1 MSTSEITVGV
11 KLKEDEKNL
20 YLDYDF
26 QGFSWCLIYNKHKDK
41 CLILKN
47 SKPANL
53 KILTE
58 DEISAYKEVLD
69 FAISFHHEKGD
80 AETH

>member
-1 MSTSEITVGV
+1 MSIYEIGI

-26 QGFSWCLIYNKHKDK
+26 QGYPWCLIYNKHKDK

-47 SKPANL
+47 SKPAQL
-53 KILTE
+53 KKLTE
-58 DEISAYKEVLD
+58 DEVSAYKEVLE
-69 FAISFHHEKGD
+69 FAIAFHHEKGD

>member
-1 MSTSEITVGV
+1 MSTSEVTIGI

-41 CLILKN
+41 CLVLKN
-47 SKPANL
+47 SKSAILKNL
-53 KILTE
+53 TD
-58 DEISAYKEVLD
+58 DETSAYMEVLE
-69 FAISFHHEKGD
+69 FAISYHHEKGD